1 MTAKLTFYANVK
13 DTDDIM
19 GLCEQIGMCFEELG
33 DIRLV
38 YLSYVKENMPL
49 KVGRGPYK
57 NVMLSDEGVRELSER
72 YGHARAE
79 ALIESLSKKLYQKN
93 YRFNDHFAVIVEW
106 EEAERKNPSAFRE
119 ASSTI
124 LNKATSFDVNEF
136 YNAAVRKGIEK

>member
-1 MTAKLTFYANVK
+1 MTAKLTFYAKVK

-33 DIRLV
+33 DVRLV
-38 YLSYVKENMPL
+38 YLSYLNEDMPL

-106 EEAERKNPSAFRE
+106 EEAAHKLPSVSCG
-119 ASSTI
+119 SSPTVFDR
-124 LNKATSFDVNEF
+124 ATSFDVNEF
-136 YNAAVRKGIEK
+136 YNAAVRKGIGR